1 MAGERAHLSL
11 LCVKMPVGG
20 YPMGNR
26 RKSREFSLQ
35 FLYARELTGWKL
47 DEIASLFWKDRPA
60 SKDTRSYTNRIV
72 NGVADHLGSI
82 DMLIEQSSRNW
93 KISRMSYVDR
103 NILRIAVYEF
113 LYEDSP
119 PVVIINEAIEVAKR
133 YGDGESGQFVN
144 GVLDAIRKSLP
155 NRNVPE

>member
-1 MAGERAHLSL
+1 
-11 LCVKMPVGG
+11 
-20 YPMGNR
+20 MGNR
-26 RKSREFSLQ
+26 RKSREYALQ
-35 FLYARELTGWKL
+35 LLYARDMTGWQMEEL
-47 DEIASLFWKDRPA
+47 SPLFWKDHSVSTQTSA
-60 SKDTRSYTNRIV
+60 YADKIV
-72 NGVADHLGSI
+72 SGVMGHAASI
-82 DMLIEQSSRNW
+82 DILIEQNAKNW
-93 KISRMSYVDR
+93 KISRMSHVDR

-155 NRNVPE
+155 ERNVKE